1 MVLIQKVQEFNWDS
15 SYDMEP
21 LLVNNPMKDIK
32 KAIEEAKYE
41 DEHPN
46 NYGAVSYRFT
56 PKKLFTLLEMVAKKI
71 CKDTLLDNSEDGELF
86 EDGFEADWVD
96 YWNETLKALK
106 E

>member
-1 MVLIQKVQEFNWDS
+1 MDN
-15 SYDMEP
+15 
-21 LLVNNPMKDIK
+21 IK
-32 KAIEEAKYE
+32 KAIEEAKCTVAL
-41 DEHPN
+41 DENDEMVTLDEPR
-46 NYGAVSYRFT
+46 YYFT
-56 PKKLFTLLEMVAKKI
+56 KDGLFTLFEMISKKV

>member
-56 PKKLFTLLEMVAKKI
+56 PKKLFTLLEMVAFKGYFRGACDEGNLIYNPTNPKKSF
-71 CKDTLLDNSEDGELF
+71 KDC
-86 EDGFEADWVD
+86 WQQII
-96 YWNETLKALK
+96 KALK